1 MGTSGYQNTAVLSQN
16 SCIGGLKN
24 SEDSSFTCMLEMDA
38 GSLHVFPC
46 RFTHGHVPFR
56 GSLVNQ
62 ILDTEPTCACATKS
76 CDIKQ
81 ILSS

>member
-38 GSLHVFPC
+38 GSLHV
-46 RFTHGHVPFR
+46 H
-56 GSLVNQ
+56 
-62 ILDTEPTCACATKS
+62 
-76 CDIKQ
+76 
-81 ILSS
+81 